1 LARYRLRYQST
12 DLEMPL
18 GDFVIGRSSE
28 CSLAVDDPL
37 VSRRHAVL
45 RVTSEGVVAEDLGS
59 RNGISV
65 NGERAAG
72 PRKLQHRDRVTIG
85 SQEVV
90 LLEVGQR
97 DRDRRPTG
105 VMVVCGACHL
115 PFPSDDGRCPHCGV
129 PAQGEA
135 AGRQTMELHAPP
147 LAAPVT
153 PPHPE
158 EEDTRRVSA
167 FQLLA
172 GIADKALALGRP
184 DDAER
189 ILANLLGEFLQKAQA
204 GRPAAEDSMR
214 DAVRYALRLADVTA
228 KARWVDWVF
237 QIHLT
242 TSRLMSAETIDALY
256 ALVRKV
262 KHPGGRAITDYVQ
275 AMQNKGDAFSPR
287 ERFLLQRLAGLER
300 VVGA

>member
-1 LARYRLRYQST
+1 MARYRLRYQST
-12 DLEMPL
+12 DLEMPP
-18 GDFVIGRSSE
+18 GEFVIGRSSD

-45 RVTSEGVVAEDLGS
+45 RVSVEGVIAEDLGS

-72 PRKLQHRDRVTIG
+72 PHKLKHQDRVTVG
-85 SQEVV
+85 SQELV
-90 LLEVGQR
+90 LLEVGAR

-105 VMVVCGACHL
+105 LMLVCPTCRL
-115 PFPSDDGRCPHCGV
+115 PVPADVHRCAHCGTV
-129 PAQGEA
+129 THVESAS
-135 AGRQTMELHAPP
+135 RQTME
-147 LAAPVT
+147 VT
-153 PPHPE
+153 THSAFADSGRV

-189 ILANLLGEFLQKAQA
+189 ILANLLSEFLQKAQA
-204 GRPAAEDSMR
+204 GRPAGEDSLR
-214 DAVRYALRLADVTA
+214 DAVRYALRLADLTG
-228 KARWVDWVF
+228 KASWVDWVF
-237 QIHLT
+237 QVHQT
-242 TSRLMSAETIDALY
+242 TDRLMSAETIDALY

-262 KHPGGRAITDYVQ
+262 KHPGGRAIIDYVQ
-275 AMQNKGDAFSPR
+275 AMQRKVDSFSPR
-287 ERFLLQRLAGLER
+287 EKFLLQRLAGLER

>member
-1 LARYRLRYQST
+1 MARYRLRYQST

-18 GDFVIGRSSE
+18 GDFVIGRSSD

-45 RVTSEGVVAEDLGS
+45 RVTANGVVAEDLGS

-65 NGERAAG
+65 NGERTVG
-72 PRKLQHRDRVTIG
+72 PQKLKHQDRVTIG
-85 SQEVV
+85 SQELV
-90 LLEVGQR
+90 LLEVGLR

-105 VMVVCGACHL
+105 LMVICAACRL
-115 PFPSDDGRCPHCGV
+115 PVSPEDSRCPHCGAV
-129 PAQGEA
+129 TPSESG
-135 AGRQTMELHAPP
+135 GRQTMELAQAP
-147 LAAPVT
+147 LLSPVVA
-153 PPHPE
+153 
-158 EEDTRRVSA
+158 EEDTRRISA

-204 GRPAAEDSMR
+204 GRPAAEDSTR
-214 DAVRYALRLADVTA
+214 DAVRYALRLADLTA

-237 QIHLT
+237 QIHQT
-242 TSRLMSAETIDALY
+242 TDRLMSAETIDSLY

-262 KHPGGRAITDYVQ
+262 KHPGGRVISDYVQ
-275 AMQNKGDAFSPR
+275 AMQKKADNFSPR
-287 ERFLLQRLAGLER
+287 EKFVFQRLAGLER

>member
-18 GDFVIGRSSE
+18 GDFVIGRSSD

-45 RVTSEGVVAEDLGS
+45 RVTVDAVFAEDLGS

-65 NGERAAG
+65 NGERAVGAQQL
-72 PRKLQHRDRVTIG
+72 KHQDRVTIG
-85 SQEVV
+85 SQELV
-90 LLEVGQR
+90 LLEVGLR

-105 VMVVCGACHL
+105 LMLVCPSCRL
-115 PFPSDDGRCPHCGV
+115 PVPPDDARCPHCGTV
-129 PAQGEA
+129 TQPEST
-135 AGRQTMELHAPP
+135 GRQTMELTHSP
-147 LAAPVT
+147 LAM
-153 PPHPE
+153 PPGIVE
-158 EEDTRRVSA
+158 EETRRVSA

-189 ILANLLGEFLQKAQA
+189 ILSNLLGEFLQKAQA
-204 GRPAAEDSMR
+204 GRPGSDDSVR
-214 DAVRYALRLADVTA
+214 DAVRYALRLADLTA
-228 KARWVDWVF
+228 KPRWVDWVF
-237 QIHLT
+237 QIHQT
-242 TSRLMSAETIDALY
+242 IDRLMTAETIDALY

-262 KHPGGRAITDYVQ
+262 KHPGGRIITEYVQ
-275 AMQNKGDAFSPR
+275 AMQKKADTFSPR
-287 ERFLLQRLAGLER
+287 DKFIFQRLAGLER